1 MDVIRSKMV
10 SVMGL
15 RTRVLEESGAGGG
28 DPVVMI
34 HGVGGWAEN
43 WREVMAP
50 IARTGRRTIAFD
62 LPGFGESDAPG
73 DVDHFGPRD
82 PFYPRFVGA
91 LLDELGIGSA
101 HLVGNS
107 MGGAV
112 AFTAA
117 VSQPERTRSLALVAG
132 GGVGT
137 EVALFLRLC
146 TLPVVRRVR
155 QRASFRRDGVRRSSV
170 AARALARARIT
181 FRGPSPCDLGSAG
194 QGAAGR
200 ACRGS
205 RGRDAASAYRAH
217 RRLRSSSAG
226 RAHRCI
232 PRGAPAVPRP
242 CRSGRRCVKE
252 TGTIEGGVKTR
263 SRPSITTPRAKL
275 TLSAEQIIADY
286 RLAVRSR
293 AASELGRREV
303 LAGRV
308 PFGIFG
314 DGKEVAQLAMA
325 HVMRPGDW
333 RSGYYRDQTVM
344 LAVAVTTLEQ
354 YFAQLYAD

>member
-82 PFYPRFVGA
+82 PFYPRFVCA

-117 VSQPERTRSLALVAG
+117 TSASE
-132 GGVGT
+132 
-137 EVALFLRLC
+137 
-146 TLPVVRRVR
+146 RVR
-155 QRASFRRDGVRRSSV
+155 SGWLTAAVNATAPPIELPTRWRRW
-170 AARALARARIT
+170 
-181 FRGPSPCDLGSAG
+181 
-194 QGAAGR
+194 
-200 ACRGS
+200 
-205 RGRDAASAYRAH
+205 H
-217 RRLRSSSAG
+217 R
-226 RAHRCI
+226 
-232 PRGAPAVPRP
+232 
-242 CRSGRRCVKE
+242 
-252 TGTIEGGVKTR
+252 
-263 SRPSITTPRAKL
+263 
-275 TLSAEQIIADY
+275 
-286 RLAVRSR
+286 
-293 AASELGRREV
+293 
-303 LAGRV
+303 
-308 PFGIFG
+308 
-314 DGKEVAQLAMA
+314 
-325 HVMRPGDW
+325 
-333 RSGYYRDQTVM
+333 
-344 LAVAVTTLEQ
+344 
-354 YFAQLYAD
+354 

>member
-15 RTRVLEESGAGGG
+15 RTRVLEEGDAGSG

-43 WREVMAP
+43 WREVMTP

-73 DVDHFGPRD
+73 DVEHFGPHD

-117 VSQPERTRSLALVAG
+117 VSQPERTRSLSLVAG

-146 TLPVVRRVR
+146 TLPGVPALSRVFGRPEQARDVLRTCFYDSRRIPASLFDEAERYGFPSFGEFVHALRSGVTIFGVR
-155 QRASFRRDGVRRSSV
+155 QSLREHWL
-170 AARALARARIT
+170 ALASRFA
-181 FRGPSPCDLGSAG
+181 GPVLGIW
-194 QGAAGR
+194 GR
-200 ACRGS
+200 QDRVLPVE
-205 RGRDAASAYRAH
+205 H
-217 RRLRSSSAG
+217 
-226 RAHRCI
+226 
-232 PRGAPAVPRP
+232 V
-242 CRSGRRCVKE
+242 
-252 TGTIEGGVKTR
+252 
-263 SRPSITTPRAKL
+263 
-275 TLSAEQIIADY
+275 AEA
-286 RLAVRSR
+286 
-293 AASELGRREV
+293 EN
-303 LAGRV
+303 
-308 PFGIFG
+308 
-314 DGKEVAQLAMA
+314 AMPQA
-325 HVMRPGDW
+325 HVELIDDCGHLPQVERTDAF
-333 RSGYYRDQTVM
+333 
-344 LAVAVTTLEQ
+344 LAALLPFLDRAE
-354 YFAQLYAD
+354 AAAAA